1 MKRKRGLKISLL
13 FIFLT
18 SCRQDNTQLAKDEFS
33 KYFNGKDEVVLKVG
47 DFLYFEKVT
56 LNLSKLIDNN
66 EFNSGVIIKND
77 SVIFSTSQNDSMFN
91 HTLNIYESN
100 LQGTEIKQ
108 IFSKGGYRTVPVT
121 YAVDDVFYIEHYS
134 NHKFDFNS
142 RIVDK
147 YTLSTQRYE
156 NVAKGKDCSL
166 SDYRQRETQNRYEI
180 EIVEN
185 KSPQEHG
192 KFIISDLLNKV
203 EVTID
208 DDYLKKT
215 EYISSMEIFN
225 YGPKMFEISKGHILI
240 AYGIA
245 AGDGWT
251 NPLLVFEYDFSTNTL
266 DYKLLAFPYDIVVV
280 DLLYIG

>member
-1 MKRKRGLKISLL
+1 MKKRRVLKISIL
-13 FIFLT
+13 FLFLT

-33 KYFNGKDEVVLKVG
+33 KYFNGKDEVVLMIENS
-47 DFLYFEKVT
+47 LYFENTT

-66 EFNSGVIIKND
+66 EFNDGIIIKD
-77 SVIFSTSQNDSMFN
+77 DTLIFSKSQIDSMFN

-100 LQGTEIKQ
+100 LQGTEIKH
-108 IFSKGGYRTVPVT
+108 IFSKGGYRTLPDT

-166 SDYRQRETQNRYEI
+166 SDYRQKETQNRYEI
-180 EIVEN
+180 EMVEN

-192 KFIISDLLNKV
+192 KLIISDLLNKV

-215 EYISSMEIFN
+215 EYISSMKMFN
-225 YGPKMFEISKGHILI
+225 YGPEMFEISKGHILI
-240 AYGIA
+240 AYGIG

-251 NPLLVFEYDFSTNTL
+251 HPHLVFEYDFSTNTL
-266 DYKLLAFPYDIVVV
+266 DYKLLAFPYDSVPI

>member
-13 FIFLT
+13 FLFLT

-56 LNLSKLIDNN
+56 LNLSELIDNN

-77 SVIFSTSQNDSMFN
+77 SVIFSTSQMDSMSNYTF
-91 HTLNIYESN
+91 NIYESN

-108 IFSKGGYRTVPVT
+108 IFSKSGFKTHT
-121 YAVDDVFYIEHYS
+121 WAYAIDDIFYIEHYS
-134 NHKFDFNS
+134 NHGFDFS
-142 RIVDK
+142 SKVIDK

-166 SDYRQRETQNRYEI
+166 SDYRQKETQNRYEI
-180 EIVEN
+180 EMVEN

-215 EYISSMEIFN
+215 EYISSMKMFN
-225 YGPKMFEISKGHILI
+225 YGPEMFEISKGHILI
-240 AYGIA
+240 AYGIG

-251 NPLLVFEYDFSTNTL
+251 HPHLVFEYDFSTNTL
-266 DYKLLAFPYDIVVV
+266 DYKLLAFPYDSVPI